1 MHENAFAYGLLP
13 LLFMHQIAS
22 KKITDTKP
30 DMQSTKICVI
40 RLLKSEEKKRDTFKN
55 WPLIKNP
62 QFFSYPHKTW

>member
-40 RLLKSEEKKRDTFKN
+40 RLLYKLPTAQKLNLGFTIVN
-55 WPLIKNP
+55 N
-62 QFFSYPHKTW
+62 

>member
-40 RLLKSEEKKRDTFKN
+40 RLLKSEEKKGTLSK
-55 WPLIKNP
+55 IG
-62 QFFSYPHKTW
+62 H